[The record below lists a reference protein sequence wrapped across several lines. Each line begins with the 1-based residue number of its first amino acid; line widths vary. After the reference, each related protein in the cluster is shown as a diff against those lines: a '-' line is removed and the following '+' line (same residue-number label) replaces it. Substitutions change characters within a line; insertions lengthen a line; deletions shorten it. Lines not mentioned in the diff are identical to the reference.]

1 MIKKILSC
9 NFIILFFVV
18 LLAACGESA
27 FDESSTK
34 ADSSAKESNRLP
46 VATGSIEAAV
56 EVDLVPDPSCIPE
69 IYIFKGDVEPHDIRE
84 NMSNLVAVA
93 EAVSESDSPYF
104 EYSIGLLE
112 AGVYTAAPTCQASED
127 DPIEEDPIFFFG
139 KMVIE
144 VRQGEA
150 ALADFIKRRDA
161 E

>member
-1 MIKKILSC
+1 MSKKIFFY
-9 NFIILFFVV
+9 NFIILIFVV
-18 LLAACGESA
+18 LFAACGESA

-34 ADSSAKESNRLP
+34 DASSAKESDRLP
-46 VATGSIEAAV
+46 VETGSIEAAV
-56 EVDLVPDPSCIPE
+56 EVDLVPDPSCIPA

-84 NMSNLVAVA
+84 NISNLVAVA
-93 EAVSESDSPYF
+93 EAVSEPDSPYF
-104 EYSIGLLE
+104 EYSIGPLE

-127 DPIEEDPIFFFG
+127 DPIVEDPILFFG
-139 KMVIE
+139 KMVLE